1 MRSSVHV
8 PTMLS
13 VTLLFAL
20 GCGTNEAMPFD
31 PQVANDA
38 GVEVSELAPLG
49 SWNTTPAATPVSTT
63 TQDGQNIMA
72 CAQAVVSNPDAKLD
86 GVALFQPAEK
96 QGDPRAGRPSYVYL
110 AAGKEGVIL
119 PGPTVT
125 AADGLLITG
134 TSSLSL
140 VGAGQYSADGYHV
153 VVNPSLAYDVAID
166 DFEYEVTLARVEL
179 CPKDGSI
186 ESWFIFVGNPGAS
199 GVAHAITV
207 GATTTSKV
215 TALQPAVTVEV
226 R

>member
-1 MRSSVHV
+1 MRSSVYV
-8 PTMLS
+8 PTMSS
-13 VTLLFAL
+13 VAFIFAL
-20 GCGTNEAMPFD
+20 GCGSNEAMPFE
-31 PQVANDA
+31 PQVATDA
-38 GVEVSELAPLG
+38 GVEVAQLAPLG
-49 SWNTTPAATPVSTT
+49 SSNTTPAAAT
-63 TQDGQNIMA
+63 TQDRQNIMA
-72 CAQAVVSNPDAKLD
+72 CAQTVVSNPDAKLD
-86 GVALFQPAEK
+86 GVALFQPAQK
-96 QGDPRAGRPSYVYL
+96 QGDPRAGEPWYVYL
-110 AAGKEGVIL
+110 AAGTEGVIL

-125 AADGLLITG
+125 AADGLLVTG
-134 TSSLSL
+134 ASSLSL
-140 VGAGQYSADGYHV
+140 VGARQYSADGYHV

-199 GVAHAITV
+199 GVAHTITV